1 MWLVATGIPAP
12 IGVCY
17 PFWIILDVYQPLF
30 PFIATRVLIGRIAVV
45 RINGMAVVWQFI
57 GGYLGNPF
65 YAISPHFI
73 PLTRP

>member
-57 GGYLGNPF
+57 GGQAVLRH
-65 YAISPHFI
+65 A
-73 PLTRP
+73 